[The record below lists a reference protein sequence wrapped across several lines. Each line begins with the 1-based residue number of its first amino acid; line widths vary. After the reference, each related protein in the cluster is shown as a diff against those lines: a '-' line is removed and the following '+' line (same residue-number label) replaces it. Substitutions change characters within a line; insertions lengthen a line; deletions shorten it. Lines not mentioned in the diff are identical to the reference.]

1 MKLTLG
7 EELEDAQ
14 MKAETIKDRFL
25 RNASTIEDEMIALE
39 TESKTGRVPPENQLE
54 YDAFD
59 KTHTATES
67 IGDDADEL
75 YDEIVEAI
83 ESLDEFYELIE
94 RLRNLE
100 KEVTAY
106 QDDTD
111 HSAVRDKL
119 VNLLRV

>member
-1 MKLTLG
+1 MSQTLE

-14 MKAETIKDRFL
+14 MKAEAIKDRFL

-39 TESKTGRVPPENQLE
+39 TESKTGRVSPENQLE

-59 KTHTATES
+59 NTHTATES

-75 YDEIVEAI
+75 YDEIGTAI
-83 ESLDEFYELIE
+83 ESLQEFYELMTK
-94 RLRNLE
+94 LRNLE
-100 KEVTAY
+100 TEVTAY
-106 QDDTD
+106 HADPD

-119 VNLLRV
+119 VTLLRT